1 MTNLQ
6 RRLRSLRSAERELT
20 PDPAWVAKT
29 RESLSLAVKQSIG
42 HMPQAQARK
51 QTWKALWQLVPS
63 QFIQWVRRPIF
74 AGMAAIIGLAGGS
87 LMSVSAAERSLP
99 GDFFYGLKLATEQAR
114 LAFTS
119 GKDEKLRLKTEF
131 TGRRVD
137 ELKQVAD
144 AKQNQHVVEVAE
156 ILKRDLD
163 TMKHQLAEVSKEEAP
178 AKAADVAKLVDKKT
192 SEVVSALQ
200 RAKPQLPPE
209 AIEKVTEVQSVAA
222 DTGVKAIAV
231 LAEKHEEDKQIVSAN
246 EVAQALESH
255 AKLVAE
261 VTPAQPVSVSVMVD
275 AATNASSTP
284 DVTSSTNPLLGP
296 PTTSTVTLIMTTTVA
311 SSTTS
316 TVPTVSSTT
325 TLSLP
330 AAVDQL
336 KSATVQAFEL
346 QKNKDKQ
353 DTVAANA
360 TSTPTGMDGGMATS
374 SVPLQEVSASSTSG
388 TNIGTTSTQNG
399 TASSSANAPPK

>member
-1 MTNLQ
+1 MTKDLQ
-6 RRLRSLRSAERELT
+6 RRLRSLRSAERELS
-20 PDPAWVAKT
+20 PDPAWVTKT
-29 RESLSLAVKQSIG
+29 RESLVLVVKQSIADV
-42 HMPQAQARK
+42 PQKQSRG

-63 QFIQWVRRPIF
+63 QFIQWVRRPVF
-74 AGMAAIIGLAGGS
+74 AGLAAVLGLAGGS

-114 LAFTS
+114 LALTS

-137 ELKQVAD
+137 ELKQVVD

-163 TMKHQLAEVSKEEAP
+163 TMKHQLTEVSKEETP

-200 RAKPQLPPE
+200 QTKTQLSPE
-209 AIEKVTEVQSVAA
+209 TVEKVTEVQSVAA

-231 LAEKHEEDKQIVSAN
+231 LAEKHEEDKQIVSAD

-255 AKLVAE
+255 AKLIAE
-261 VTPAQPVSVSVMVD
+261 VTPAQPVSVSVVVDMASTSSTVD
-275 AATNASSTP
+275 AATSTL
-284 DVTSSTNPLLGP
+284 STLP
-296 PTTSTVTLIMTTTVA
+296 PTSTLTLIATSAAT
-311 SSTTS
+311 STTS
-316 TVPTVSSTT
+316 TIPLISSTT

-353 DTVAANA
+353 DTAAANA
-360 TSTPTGMDGGMATS
+360 SSTPSGTDIQVSTSTKEGTTTSTPSEIPQATS
-374 SVPLQEVSASSTSG
+374 S
-388 TNIGTTSTQNG
+388 TTST
-399 TASSSANAPPK
+399 TAGNSTAPPKK